1 MKKRILYT
9 VLLAAGLT
17 FSGCSDQFL
26 QDMNPYDS
34 YSPEKTFGIES
45 NLDLYIQ
52 NVYYNYFYKSGMT
65 PPQSYGLSGSW
76 NDYST
81 YTEEKWGIEKK
92 FDASRS
98 LKK

>member
-9 VLLAAGLT
+9 VLLAAGLA
-17 FSGCSDQFL
+17 FSSCSDQFL

-52 NVYYNYFYKSGMT
+52 NVYYNYFYKSGT
-65 PPQSYGLSGSW
+65 PACGRIQFPAGRR
-76 NDYST
+76 ST
-81 YTEEKWGIEKK
+81 SE
-92 FDASRS
+92 
-98 LKK
+98 

>member
-34 YSPEKTFGIES
+34 YSTGKKLSVS
-45 NLDLYIQ
+45 NLTWTYI
-52 NVYYNYFYKSGMT
+52 FRMCIIT
-65 PPQSYGLSGSW
+65 IL
-76 NDYST
+76 
-81 YTEEKWGIEKK
+81 
-92 FDASRS
+92 
-98 LKK
+98 

>member
-9 VLLAAGLT
+9 VLLAAGLA
-17 FSGCSDQFL
+17 FSSCSDQFL

-52 NVYYNYFYKSGMT
+52 NVY
-65 PPQSYGLSGSW
+65 L
-76 NDYST
+76 
-81 YTEEKWGIEKK
+81 
-92 FDASRS
+92 
-98 LKK
+98 

>member
-9 VLLAAGLT
+9 VLLAAGLA
-17 FSGCSDQFL
+17 FSSCSDQFL

-52 NVYYNYFYKSGMT
+52 NVYYNYFYKSMGHRT
-65 PPQSYGLSGSW
+65 KRFFQWSGKMG
-76 NDYST
+76 
-81 YTEEKWGIEKK
+81 ER
-92 FDASRS
+92 F
-98 LKK
+98 

>member
-34 YSPEKTFGIES
+34 YSPEKTMGHRTKRFF
-45 NLDLYIQ
+45 Q
-52 NVYYNYFYKSGMT
+52 WSGKM
-65 PPQSYGLSGSW
+65 G
-76 NDYST
+76 
-81 YTEEKWGIEKK
+81 ER
-92 FDASRS
+92 F
-98 LKK
+98 

>member
-45 NLDLYIQ
+45 NLDYIFRMYITITSI
-52 NVYYNYFYKSGMT
+52 NR
-65 PPQSYGLSGSW
+65 
-76 NDYST
+76 
-81 YTEEKWGIEKK
+81 E
-92 FDASRS
+92 
-98 LKK
+98 

>member
-34 YSPEKTFGIES
+34 YSRKKLSVS
-45 NLDLYIQ
+45 NLTWTYI
-52 NVYYNYFYKSGMT
+52 FRMCIIT
-65 PPQSYGLSGSW
+65 
-76 NDYST
+76 
-81 YTEEKWGIEKK
+81 I
-92 FDASRS
+92 FISRG
-98 LKK
+98 